1 MELAFDLCTLALYDV
16 AIYADDS
23 TSMKYAEG
31 ALNSNFVCCFLCG
44 IMSESTKVLSTLPEC
59 CDAHCHVVSKLA
71 WCQTHYIFLS
81 TLASAMLK
89 PKQ

>member
-31 ALNSNFVCCFLCG
+31 ACRDIS
-44 IMSESTKVLSTLPEC
+44 
-59 CDAHCHVVSKLA
+59 HHR
-71 WCQTHYIFLS
+71 
-81 TLASAMLK
+81 
-89 PKQ
+89 

>member
-31 ALNSNFVCCFLCG
+31 ALHSSLVCCFMCVDH
-44 IMSESTKVLSTLPEC
+44 IRK
-59 CDAHCHVVSKLA
+59 
-71 WCQTHYIFLS
+71 CQSVEYIVDEL
-81 TLASAMLK
+81 
-89 PKQ
+89 